1 VAPAPAPQ
9 ARTPARADAAGSSP
23 LSGDAL
29 KEALLAD
36 IQASRNTLYRF
47 VIAMAAR
54 IEVTDERVVFTFAPN
69 QNAPRMQLEQNRPWL
84 EGEVQRLAGRRIPVV
99 VVQREEN
106 QPPAVPEAETPQPA
120 AAAPQGGARDA
131 RAEAMSSP
139 VMRELFDVFPGDIRD
154 VEEI

>member
-1 VAPAPAPQ
+1 
-9 ARTPARADAAGSSP
+9 
-23 LSGDAL
+23 
-29 KEALLAD
+29 
-36 IQASRNTLYRF
+36 
-47 VIAMAAR
+47 
-54 IEVTDERVVFTFAPN
+54 
-69 QNAPRMQLEQNRPWL
+69 MQLEQNRPWL